1 MMKRMLINA
10 TQKEELRVAIVEG
23 NILCDLD
30 IERRGRAQKKA
41 NIYKGRV
48 SRVEPSLEAAFVDYG
63 SDRHGFLPIK
73 EIAPQYF
80 SNDANSDRGRPRIR
94 DALKPG
100 QEVIVQ
106 VDKEE
111 RGTKGAALTTY
122 IGLAGCY
129 LVLMPNNPRAGGISR
144 RIEGDD
150 RCELRDTLNQLN
162 IPEGMGLIIRT
173 AGLGRNIEELQWD
186 LSVLLT
192 QWNAIQEAADSRQ
205 APFLIHQE
213 SDVVAR
219 AVRDHLRPDIDEIWV
234 DDPETFER
242 AKAHVET
249 VRPDFVNRIKLY
261 HDSVPLF
268 NRYKIESQIESAFV
282 RKVALENGGS
292 IVIDHTEALTAIDIN
307 SAKATEGGDIEE
319 TAYKTNLAA
328 AKEIARQLRLRDL
341 GGLIVIDF
349 IDMSAIKNQRSVENF
364 LRDELKHDRARIQ
377 IGRISRFGLLEM
389 SRQRLRPALG
399 DATLVTCSKCEGQGT
414 IRGMQSLALAILR
427 VIEEAAMKEATVQ
440 VRAELPVEM
449 ATYLFNEKRPALVE
463 IEKRHEIQV
472 VLIPN
477 SHLTTPHYEIETIN
491 ESDTQA
497 QTIRSYEL
505 ANQPKRK
512 EIEERDRLDETK
524 MDEPAIKTLPSQA
537 PPSRPSRDSGLI
549 KRLWSAVFGATTTG
563 GPVTPIT
570 SRETHNNTP
579 RTEGR
584 NTRTQQNNEER
595 GTQNEPRRQHG
606 QQNRRPQQGRGNNRN
621 NNRNQQSS
629 GRRRSNPR
637 DRQEEQGNRPSQQPL
652 ESARERPQQQTTSRR
667 ESSHP
672 QQRNQTTVS
681 EMPQVVPSEARVIEQ
696 LVKQPVISKPAEK
709 PVDKPI
715 PKQPKPQRNWAAFEA
730 KHENN
735 LNAHQVKLETRDHS
749 HLASHSQSL
758 REVKTTAPTRI
769 EALEVSPTFVSAK
782 VPPSELQMVTSPE
795 PRSPIHS
802 PPLKQVVTK
811 SKAKEI
817 QGENIH
823 GDAHH

>member
-1 MMKRMLINA
+1 MLINA

-80 SNDANSDRGRPRIR
+80 SQDANSDRGRPKIR

-150 RCELRDTLNQLN
+150 RSELRDTLNQLN

-242 AKAHVET
+242 AKNHVET
-249 VRPDFVNRIKLY
+249 VRPDFVSRIKLY
-261 HDSVPLF
+261 QDSVPLF
-268 NRYKIESQIESAFV
+268 NRHKIESQIESAFV

-307 SAKATEGGDIEE
+307 SARATEGGDIEE

-349 IDMSAIKNQRSVENF
+349 IDMSSIKNQRSVENF

-427 VIEEAAMKEATVQ
+427 VIEEAAMKDATIQ

-497 QTIRSYEL
+497 QAIQSYEL
-505 ANQPKRK
+505 ANRPKRR

-537 PPSRPSRDSGLI
+537 PPSRSARDSGLI
-549 KRLWSAVFGATTTG
+549 KRLWSAVFGATPGSETS
-563 GPVTPIT
+563 V
-570 SRETHNNTP
+570 SRESDNTP
-579 RTEGR
+579 TTQAR
-584 NTRTQQNNEER
+584 NTAARQNSEDQNTQGDR
-595 GTQNEPRRQHG
+595 DPRRQG
-606 QQNRRPQQGRGNNRN
+606 QQTRRPQQGRGNRNN
-621 NNRNQQSS
+621 NNRNQQNP
-629 GRRRSNPR
+629 RRRSNPK
-637 DRQEEQGNRPSQQPL
+637 DRQEQGNRRREHGETEQRQSHQPI
-652 ESARERPQQQTTSRR
+652 EARERPQQAPRR
-667 ESSHP
+667 ESHQ
-672 QQRNQTTVS
+672 QQRNQS
-681 EMPQVVPSEARVIEQ
+681 PSPEAAPIQAVPSEPRVIEQ
-696 LVKQPVISKPAEK
+696 LVKQPILAK
-709 PVDKPI
+709 PVEKSI
-715 PKQPKPQRNWAAFEA
+715 EKQPKPQRNWTAFEA
-730 KHENN
+730 KHQSN
-735 LNAHQVKLETRDHS
+735 LNANQVKLEAHDHHS
-749 HLASHSQSL
+749 QLASHSPL
-758 REVKTTAPTRI
+758 HEVKTTAPTRVVAS
-769 EALEVSPTFVSAK
+769 EAISPTFVSAK
-782 VPPSELQMVTSPE
+782 VPPSERQMVSSPE
-795 PRSPIHS
+795 PRSHIPS
-802 PPLKQVVTK
+802 TPLKQVVTK
-811 SKAKEI
+811 STAREI
-817 QGENIH
+817 HRENVH
-823 GDAHH
+823 GDSHH